1 MIQLLSIMEGA
12 PTGAVANCKKLMPC
26 GHIIGFF
33 FNSVM
38 SHILFYFYLKL
49 NFFLIKLQMDEHL
62 FYFIFY

>member
-12 PTGAVANCKKLMPC
+12 PTGAVATCKKLMPC
-26 GHIIGFF
+26 GHIIDF

-38 SHILFYFYLKL
+38 SHILFYFYL
-49 NFFLIKLQMDEHL
+49 IKSQMDEHL